1 MIEEPVRTGGGRRT
15 TDAQVRAWVLA
26 NPGTTRAVAA
36 AALGCSAERVSAALG
51 SDAKR
56 LLTDVRSRAVE
67 FTDADVAAA
76 LRRAAAELG
85 EPLSAERYDAAL
97 DVHGGPTST
106 RVIQRA
112 GSWNAACAA
121 AGLAVRSG
129 RARYART
136 WDRDSVLASV
146 VDYLADPSTTG
157 SYVDYQRWARAT
169 PGAPSGQ
176 TLRNWVG
183 TWSTAK
189 AAALAL
195 GAGTDGA
202 DR

>member
-1 MIEEPVRTGGGRRT
+1 MTQEPARTGARRRVS
-15 TDAQVRAWVLA
+15 DAEVRSWVLA
-26 NPGTTRAVAA
+26 HPGTTRTAAA

-51 SDAKR
+51 ADSRR
-56 LLTDVRSRAVE
+56 LLTDARARTVE
-67 FTDADVAAA
+67 FTDDDVSAA
-76 LRRAAAELG
+76 LRRAADVLG
-85 EPLSAERYDAAL
+85 EPLSAERYDSAL
-97 DVHGGPTST
+97 SVHGGPSST

-121 AGLAVRSG
+121 AGLTVRSG
-129 RARYART
+129 RARYTRT
-136 WDRDSVLASV
+136 WDRDSVLDSV
-146 VDYLADPSTTG
+146 VDYLRDPSTTG

-189 AAALAL
+189 AAALART
-195 GAGTDGA
+195 ATEEH
-202 DR
+202 R